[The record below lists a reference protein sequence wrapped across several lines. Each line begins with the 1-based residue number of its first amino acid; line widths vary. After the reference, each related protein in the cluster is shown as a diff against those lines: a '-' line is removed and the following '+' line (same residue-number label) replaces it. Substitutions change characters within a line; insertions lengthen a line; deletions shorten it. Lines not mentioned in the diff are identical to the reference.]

1 MYNIVDFVED
11 DESDYRV
18 NHDDFLNKY
27 QDRLIFLQYVYQKQ
41 DDQFGYEHLHNGH
54 YRHQVICDDYE

>member
-1 MYNIVDFVED
+1 MYKIVDFVD

-27 QDRLIFLQYVYQKQ
+27 QDRLIFLQYVYQNQ
-41 DDQFGYEHLHNGH
+41 DDHILKSSL
-54 YRHQVICDDYE
+54 

>member
-1 MYNIVDFVED
+1 MYNIVDFVE

-27 QDRLIFLQYVYQKQ
+27 QDMLIFVKYVYQNQ
-41 DDQFGYEHLHNGH
+41 DDHILKSSISKVV
-54 YRHQVICDDYE
+54 QVHSMIDSM